1 MRALP
6 KNRTLPDKSPSSASD
21 SRWLWLLRLQLH
33 NDSIP
38 HAHPK
43 ERVLMPEVVFA
54 SFSQFTAQADPAEA
68 GYCAAARIGMCA
80 FRKLRTLLI
89 MRCRSSS
96 GSRHGKTVISAFGA
110 RDATSI
116 AVGERTGMRR
126 AQLAVRRSRG
136 GYLLGSA
143 RWIGPSKLNSTP
155 PALPR
160 LSARLC

>member
-1 MRALP
+1 
-6 KNRTLPDKSPSSASD
+6 
-21 SRWLWLLRLQLH
+21 
-33 NDSIP
+33 
-38 HAHPK
+38 
-43 ERVLMPEVVFA
+43 MPEVVFA

-68 GYCAAARIGMCA
+68 GYCAATRIGMCA

-126 AQLAVRRSRG
+126 AQLAVRRSQAAICLGPPG
-136 GYLLGSA
+136 GLAPQS
-143 RWIGPSKLNSTP
+143 
-155 PALPR
+155 
-160 LSARLC
+160 